1 MVTHSAEF
9 YKKAPPQKGASSFV
23 YPPTGD
29 NLAFFAEA
37 LKAGCLVAIPTE
49 TVYGLAGLALDEA
62 ASRSIFQ
69 VKGRPL
75 MDPLILHVANP
86 GMVEQ
91 LADIPPGF
99 SRLTEAFW
107 PGPLTIILPKKP
119 VVPNLVTAGK
129 PTVAV
134 RMPRHPVAHALLER
148 VGQPLAAP
156 SANPF
161 GYVSPSTAQHVT
173 DSFGDLVPFVIDGG
187 ACEIGL
193 ESTILDLSNADSPQI
208 LRPGAISAEQVS
220 EVLGRPVQVRNQQL
234 NLNQAATAP
243 GTFNKHY
250 SPKTKLSLFDEDE
263 NPSLS
268 GNQAVVYLQR
278 PSSID
283 DKHSYWL
290 SEDGDMETIAKSLF
304 ALLRQLDAMGYES
317 IACQK
322 PNPAASGLAHAVAD
336 RMQRAAAK

>member
-1 MVTHSAEF
+1 VVTHSAKF

-37 LKAGCLVAIPTE
+37 LKARCLVAIPTE
-49 TVYGLAGLALDEA
+49 TVYGLAGLALDES
-62 ASRSIFQ
+62 ASRSIFEI
-69 VKGRPL
+69 KGRPL

-86 GMVEQ
+86 GMVDQ
-91 LADIPPGF
+91 LAHIPADFPK
-99 SRLTEAFW
+99 LADAFW
-107 PGPLTIILPKKP
+107 PGPLTIILQKKA
-119 VVPNLVTAGK
+119 VVPDLVTAGK

-134 RMPRHPVAHALLER
+134 RMPRHPVAHALLEL

-173 DSFGDLVPFVIDGG
+173 ESFGESVPFVIDGG

-208 LRPGAISAEQVS
+208 LRPGAISAEQVG
-220 EVLGRPVQVRNQQL
+220 EILGRTVQVRNQQL
-234 NLNQAATAP
+234 NLDQAATAP

-250 SPKTKLSLFDEDE
+250 SPKTRLSLFREDE
-263 NPSLS
+263 APSPAR
-268 GNQAVVYLQR
+268 NRAIVYLQR
-278 PSSID
+278 PSSIST
-283 DKHSYWL
+283 KHSYWL

-304 ALLRQLDAMGYES
+304 ALLRQLDVMGYEN
-317 IACQK
+317 ILCQT
-322 PNPAASGLAHAVAD
+322 PDPLSSGLAQAVAD
-336 RMQRAAAK
+336 RLQRAAAK

>member
-1 MVTHSAEF
+1 VVTHSAEF

-49 TVYGLAGLALDEA
+49 TVYGLAGLALDQA
-62 ASRSIFQ
+62 ASRSIFD

-86 GMVEQ
+86 SMVDQ
-91 LADIPPGF
+91 LAEIPDGF

-119 VVPNLVTAGK
+119 VVPDIVTAAK

-134 RMPRHPVAHALLER
+134 RMPRHPVAHALLEL

-173 DSFGDLVPFVIDGG
+173 DSFGESVPFVIDGG

-193 ESTILDLSNADSPQI
+193 ESTILDLSHPDSPEV
-208 LRPGAISAEQVS
+208 LRPGAISAEQLGK
-220 EVLGRPVQVRNQQL
+220 VLGRTVAVRIKQL
-234 NLNQAATAP
+234 DPDQAATAP
-243 GTFNKHY
+243 GTFSKHY
-250 SPKTKLSLFDEDE
+250 SPKTSLTLFCGDEG
-263 NPSLS
+263 PSPS
-268 GNQAVVYLQR
+268 NSQAVVYLQR
-278 PSSID
+278 PPSVS
-283 DKHSYWL
+283 DKHTYWL
-290 SEDGDMETIAKSLF
+290 SENGDMETVAKSLF
-304 ALLRQLDAMGYES
+304 ALLRQLDAMGYET

-322 PNPAASGLAHAVAD
+322 PHPLSGGMAQAVAD
-336 RMQRAAAK
+336 RLQRAAEK